1 MPFTPFHFG
10 PNACIALAANKYID
24 IIAFIFASVMIDIE
38 PLLVIIFNLN
48 YPLHGLAHS
57 FLGATLI
64 GLLWGFIVFRYRNVS
79 AHFMKKIKFPYVTN
93 LGKAILSGI
102 LGGWFHVLLDAPIY
116 ADIRPFYPV
125 SRNPFYG
132 LLDDPKMYLF
142 CAICFIPAFALYVII
157 KIKNSA
163 HNKPVQRT

>member
-1 MPFTPFHFG
+1 
-10 PNACIALAANKYID
+10 
-24 IIAFIFASVMIDIE
+24 MIDIE

-79 AHFMKKIKFPYVTN
+79 AHFMEKIKFPYVTN

-142 CAICFIPAFALYVII
+142 CAICFVPAFALYFII
-157 KIKNSA
+157 KNIICRSFCHAHDVSRFYRIKSTSYLTNCLICSST
-163 HNKPVQRT
+163 N